1 MASSLARKPLSE
13 NAAPLTACVM
23 VTWAFDVTLLDTVR
37 DRPEKAPARYTPP
50 CATTVFVSPTV
61 VVTSA
66 AQATPKTAACA
77 EPATETYHP
86 SEPELS
92 TCTAQPPTLA
102 PSLTPW
108 NDTNSTSG
116 ALLVAKPKSADPVA
130 PPNTT
135 RSALVGCTATAKA
148 PSCPSAGPGGLLP
161 KPELER
167 FSCCSTCA
175 AGMKDCVLPP
185 RSHQRRMPAGE
196 KLRR

>member
-1 MASSLARKPLSE
+1 MVSSLARKPLSE

-23 VTWAFDVTLLDTVR
+23 VTWAFNVLDTVR

-135 RSALVGCTATAKA
+135 RSALVGCTATAKE
-148 PSCPSAGPGGLLP
+148 PSCPSAGPLP
-161 KPELER
+161 NIELY
-167 FSCCSTCA
+167 CSTCA
-175 AGMKDCVLPP
+175 AGVKDSVLPP

>member
-1 MASSLARKPLSE
+1 MVSSLARKPLSE

-23 VTWAFDVTLLDTVR
+23 VTWAFNELDTVR

-92 TCTAQPPTLA
+92 TCTAQPPTLE
-102 PSLTPW
+102 PLLTPW
-108 NDTNSTSG
+108 NDTKSTIG
-116 ALLVAKPKSADPVA
+116 ALLVEKPKSADPVA

-148 PSCPSAGPGGLLP
+148 PSCPSAGPLP

-167 FSCCSTCA
+167 LYCSTCA
-175 AGMKDCVLPP
+175 AGVKDSVLPP